1 MDYFS
6 GELECRQ
13 VIERARPPGRR
24 KPAPTCSGRASS
36 TINTNFNINVKGK
49 RAEVPAPHRL
59 YGFRNQTLVVSSVL
73 KKFSSWPA
81 TFTSPEVVGLVPSF
95 CMACQ
100 VQAKPSLPDSMPID
114 QQQRRQKIQVTV

>member
-13 VIERARPPGRR
+13 VIERARTPGRR

-49 RAEVPAPHRL
+49 RAGVPAPHRL
-59 YGFRNQTLVVSSVL
+59 YGFRNQGLVVSSVL
-73 KKFSSWPA
+73 KKFRSWPA
-81 TFTSPEVVGLVPSF
+81 TFTSPDVVGWVPSF
-95 CMACQ
+95 CRSWQ
-100 VQAKPSLPDSMPID
+100 VQTKPSLRASMPLA
-114 QQQRRQKIQVTV
+114 Q